1 MPDVKRTILWSVL
14 TAGTALAALSPLSAR
29 ADDQQPPADL
39 MARGEY
45 IATAGDCVACH
56 TAPGGKPF
64 AGGLR
69 ISTPMGDVITT
80 NITPDPEH
88 GIGQYTLEDFEKS
101 LRHGIRRD
109 GNRLYPAMP
118 YVSYS
123 GMTDE
128 DVKALYTWFMHGVK
142 PVAESPPVTELN
154 FPANLRIT
162 MAAWDLVAGSVT
174 PETGD
179 SATFDKLR
187 RGKYLANALAHCGTC
202 HTPRNIMLSEKQ
214 DSYLAGAPLQGWYA
228 PNITSSKTAGIGNWS
243 EDSLVQYL
251 RTGHVDGLSQAAGPM
266 GEAVEH
272 STSHLT
278 DADLHA
284 LAAYIL
290 QVPAKDDEAEHT
302 PREQVGKA
310 ADVPDIRT
318 GELTRIDRLDE
329 MDGAH
334 IYDGNCAACHGAN
347 GAGTS
352 DHYAPSLFHNTVVG
366 SARPDNLI
374 MVILSGVDRTAGGLH
389 VHMPGFAQNSDVQ
402 RLSNAEI
409 ASVVNYVMATFGSGD
424 HGVTADQVQ
433 QMRAQL
439 PKAP

>member
-1 MPDVKRTILWSVL
+1 MPDVTRKILWSVL
-14 TAGTALAALSPLSAR
+14 TAGTALTCLSPLSAR
-29 ADDQQPPADL
+29 ADEQPSADL
-39 MARGEY
+39 LARGEY

-69 ISTPMGDVITT
+69 ITTPMGDVITT

-88 GIGQYTLEDFEKS
+88 GIGKYTEEDFEKS

-123 GMTDE
+123 GMTDG
-128 DVKALYTWFMHGVK
+128 DVKALYAWFMHGVK

-214 DSYLAGAPLQGWYA
+214 DSYLAGAPLLGWYA

-243 EDSLVQYL
+243 EDNLVQYL

-290 QVPAKDDEAEHT
+290 QVPAKEDEAEHS

-310 ADVPDIRT
+310 VDAPDIRS
-318 GELTRIDRLDE
+318 GVLTRIDNLDE

-334 IYDGNCAACHGAN
+334 IYDSNCAACHGGN

-352 DHYAPSLFHNTVVG
+352 DHYAPSLFHNSVVG

-374 MVILSGVDRTAGGLH
+374 MAVLSGVDRTAGNLH
-389 VHMPGFAQNSDVQ
+389 AHMPGFDQNSEVE

-409 ASVVNYVMATFGSGD
+409 ASVVNYVTATFGSGD
-424 HGVTADQVQ
+424 HGVTAEQVEK
-433 QMRAQL
+433 MRAQL
-439 PKAP
+439 PKTP